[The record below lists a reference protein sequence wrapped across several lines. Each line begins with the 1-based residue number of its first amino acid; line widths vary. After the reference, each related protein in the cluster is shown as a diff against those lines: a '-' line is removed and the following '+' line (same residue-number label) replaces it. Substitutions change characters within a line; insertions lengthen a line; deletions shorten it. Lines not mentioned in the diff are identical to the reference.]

1 MSYFT
6 AEKIGT
12 ALAKAR
18 VEAGLSQREMA
29 HLIEKNE
36 RTVQNWEKGQSSPDS
51 DEIMDWFT
59 ACGTSPL
66 AAMQEMLHPAMYHGE
81 ISGKTDEQLDAEL
94 SAYLETAPRRVKE
107 MLLFLLLGDHGSYP
121 PAVIAEMC
129 ANLHTPLQNRV
140 SVCGQIIDNYNMA
153 QAARTDPAPNAV
165 QPPIED
171 LEQTYQSGRK
181 AALKGSQAY
190 IAKRVK

>member
-1 MSYFT
+1 
-6 AEKIGT
+6 
-12 ALAKAR
+12 
-18 VEAGLSQREMA
+18 
-29 HLIEKNE
+29 
-36 RTVQNWEKGQSSPDS
+36 
-51 DEIMDWFT
+51 
-59 ACGTSPL
+59 
-66 AAMQEMLHPAMYHGE
+66 
-81 ISGKTDEQLDAEL
+81 
-94 SAYLETAPRRVKE
+94 

-153 QAARTDPAPNAV
+153 QASRTDPAPNAV

-171 LEQTYQSGRK
+171 LEQTYLSGRK

>member
-1 MSYFT
+1 MSYFS
-6 AEKIGT
+6 AEKIGA

-18 VEAGLSQREMA
+18 VDAGLSQHDMA
-29 HLIEKNE
+29 RCIGKG
-36 RTVQNWEKGQSSPDS
+36 RTTIQSWENGESSPTADK
-51 DEIMDWFT
+51 IMDWFE
-59 ACGTSPL
+59 ACGRSPL

-153 QAARTDPAPNAV
+153 QASRTDPAPNAV

-171 LEQTYQSGRK
+171 LEQTYLSGRK